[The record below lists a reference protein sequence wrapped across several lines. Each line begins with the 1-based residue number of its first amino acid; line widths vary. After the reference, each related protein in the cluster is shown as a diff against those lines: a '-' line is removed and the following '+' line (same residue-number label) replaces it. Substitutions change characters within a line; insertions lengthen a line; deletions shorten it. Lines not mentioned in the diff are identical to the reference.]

1 MSTIDFLNNF
11 EQFKT
16 IAAKQFEANLPDETL
31 VVNTNNPMLLFGKNE
46 TDDIVL
52 SVCLHCDQ
60 GWRITHHLYSERQDE
75 YVISFS
81 IGNINI
87 TFDYGDS
94 FEGAVP
100 IVTRQNHVL
109 SEINMEEIINTPE
122 GYGEYESAIPLE
134 CSNEYI
140 DEMNTL
146 DKFIDFLN
154 ELTDNTIVFK

>member
-1 MSTIDFLNNF
+1 MKES
-11 EQFKT
+11 
-16 IAAKQFEANLPDETL
+16 
-31 VVNTNNPMLLFGKNE
+31 
-46 TDDIVL
+46 
-52 SVCLHCDQ
+52 
-60 GWRITHHLYSERQDE
+60 
-75 YVISFS
+75 SFS